1 MNGKN
6 RRRHTRVRARNVA
19 AHLRVEDQAS
29 ICQVEDIS
37 RGGLFVRTDQRL
49 PIGLPVVIDLAR
61 PGLKKPLRVTGVVA
75 QHSDA
80 RHGIGVSFDP
90 LDRESEARLGEI
102 LRDLG
107 AYAPPPAPAPAPV
120 GAAAAAP
127 TPVATGTTTGT
138 TANPFAKS
146 TPTATMPADENRLLI
161 QIKGLMMELGTR
173 EQTLSQA
180 ERELAAAKDEIE
192 RLKHELRRKDD
203 HLYALEQ
210 KLRAEAQAAADHAAR
225 VVEILKSR

>member
-6 RRRHTRVRARNVA
+6 RRRFSRVRARNVA

-61 PGLKKPLRVTGVVA
+61 PGLKKPLRLTGVVA
-75 QHSDA
+75 QHSDS

-107 AYAPPPAPAPAPV
+107 AYAPEAAVTPSSVPAPV
-120 GAAAAAP
+120 A
-127 TPVATGTTTGT
+127 VASTGTTTGT
-138 TANPFAKS
+138 TANPFSKAAATAS
-146 TPTATMPADENRLLI
+146 TPP
-161 QIKGLMMELGTR
+161 TR
-173 EQTLSQA
+173 GGS
-180 ERELAAAKDEIE
+180 
-192 RLKHELRRKDD
+192 
-203 HLYALEQ
+203 
-210 KLRAEAQAAADHAAR
+210 
-225 VVEILKSR
+225 